1 MKRSAFGIVA
11 GLLAGAAWAAPVT
24 GPGVHYVDAA
34 GDLTWTDAV
43 PANGVRTVRPG
54 VFYPTDAAGNGPK
67 NVETVVFRNVRLGD
81 IASFSAKFGV
91 NRGNS
96 GDTNRKCPAYRWED
110 ALVVT
115 NNATADSI
123 EVQFHHR
130 RLTSA
135 CGTNARFLFR
145 QTGDDVAATLKNFTY
160 FYIQTGQIPGESWIG
175 GVTLT
180 NLVDSIYAVGDQS
193 KLEDSGHCVGYLG
206 CTLKDGVHE
215 AELPDEIVFRSTA
228 GEPAPVTVT
237 YAPYLSNDFVV
248 IAKNLYAT
256 NLVSAHATLT
266 GGIING
272 EYLREASCLTN
283 DTKLLEK
290 VFIIQRNTGIR
301 RIGATVRV
309 AQSNEYVLAKIQQ
322 AYHQYDGATKTEND
336 PLGNYCYGAAGGA
349 LTTVTSPND
358 AGVALRDLSFTF
370 AGEDALV
377 SSSTAPL
384 SHQHQLVWP
393 GVRLSEVE
401 IGPALMGGS
410 ANNGIWQRTYGY
422 FTANLVDGEVQQTYY
437 QRSTGRAL
445 WTLRTEFQQQDDGV
459 YASVVSLRWT
469 STYDPP
475 PSWVDGINGN
485 YQLVLTNAVDAAKT
499 EEGNNTVALSE
510 LTAKRRRYATH
521 TATLTDGAQT
531 GEVPVRLIDMDLA
544 LAPPEGQMA
553 TLPQA
558 VSGDGRVIVASGTT
572 LVSAAR
578 SLDVPVEVAS
588 GATLAFAAT
597 DEGLTTLSAPE
608 VVLADGAHLALHA
621 DRRIAG
627 MTATEAKSFTLPAPV
642 GATAGMPIALLGTGF
657 TDCKVRSVTVADGLL
672 TVSVGRKTGGMI
684 IVR

>member
-1 MKRSAFGIVA
+1 MKRPTFGIVA

-110 ALVVT
+110 AFVVT
-115 NNATADSI
+115 NNAAAESI

-130 RLTSA
+130 RLSSA
-135 CGTNARFLFR
+135 YGTKAQFLFR
-145 QTGDDVAATLKNFTY
+145 QKGDDVAATLKNFTY
-160 FYIQTGQIPGESWIG
+160 FYITTGQIPGESWIG

-215 AELPDEIVFRSTA
+215 TELPDEIVFRSTA
-228 GEPAPVTVT
+228 GDPAPVTVT

-256 NLVSAHATLT
+256 NLVSARATLT
-266 GGIING
+266 GGEVKG

-283 DTKLLEK
+283 DTTRLEK
-290 VFIIQRNTGIR
+290 VFIIQRMAGTR

-322 AYHQYDGATKTEND
+322 AYHQYDGATKTVND
-336 PLGNYCYGAAGGA
+336 PLGNYFYVAPGGE
-349 LTTVTSPND
+349 LTTVTSSNG
-358 AGVALRDLSFTF
+358 AGVALRDLTFTF

-377 SSSTAPL
+377 SSSTVPL
-384 SHQHQLVWP
+384 SHQHQLIWP

-401 IGPALMGGS
+401 IGPALMGG
-410 ANNGIWQRTYGY
+410 ATAGNIWRRTYGW
-422 FTANLVDGEVQQTYY
+422 FTTDLVEGAIRQTYY
-437 QRSTGRAL
+437 QRSNGWNV
-445 WTLRTEFQQQDDGV
+445 WTLRTEFQQQEDGV
-459 YASVVSLRWT
+459 YASVVSLRYN
-469 STYDPP
+469 STTEPP
-475 PSWVDGINGN
+475 PYWDNNLNGN
-485 YQLVLTNAVDAAKT
+485 YNTTLTNLVDGAAASGST
-499 EEGNNTVALSE
+499 LALSE
-510 LTAKRRRYATH
+510 VTAKRRRYATY
-521 TATLTDGAQT
+521 TVTLADGAQT
-531 GEVPVRLIDMDLA
+531 GEVPVRLVDMDLA

-553 TLPQA
+553 TLPKS
-558 VSGDGRVIVASGTT
+558 VSGDGRVVVAAGTT
-572 LVSAAR
+572 LVAADR
-578 SLDVPVEVAS
+578 TLAVPVHVAS
-588 GATLAFAAT
+588 GATLALAVT
-597 DEGLTTLSAPE
+597 DEGVAQLSAPG
-608 VVLADGAHLALHA
+608 VVLAEGGRIGLWA
-621 DRRIAG
+621 DARLTG
-627 MTATEAKSFTLPAPV
+627 MTATEAKTLTLPAPA
-642 GATAGMPIALLGTGF
+642 GATADTEVALLGAGF
-657 TDCKVRSVTVADGLL
+657 ANCKVYGLAIEDGLLKVTVA
-672 TVSVGRKTGGMI
+672 RKPGVVI

>member
-1 MKRSAFGIVA
+1 M
-11 GLLAGAAWAAPVT
+11 
-24 GPGVHYVDAA
+24 
-34 GDLTWTDAV
+34 
-43 PANGVRTVRPG
+43 
-54 VFYPTDAAGNGPK
+54 
-67 NVETVVFRNVRLGD
+67 
-81 IASFSAKFGV
+81 
-91 NRGNS
+91 
-96 GDTNRKCPAYRWED
+96 
-110 ALVVT
+110 
-115 NNATADSI
+115 
-123 EVQFHHR
+123 
-130 RLTSA
+130 
-135 CGTNARFLFR
+135 
-145 QTGDDVAATLKNFTY
+145 
-160 FYIQTGQIPGESWIG
+160 
-175 GVTLT
+175 
-180 NLVDSIYAVGDQS
+180 
-193 KLEDSGHCVGYLG
+193 
-206 CTLKDGVHE
+206 
-215 AELPDEIVFRSTA
+215 
-228 GEPAPVTVT
+228 
-237 YAPYLSNDFVV
+237 
-248 IAKNLYAT
+248 
-256 NLVSAHATLT
+256 
-266 GGIING
+266 
-272 EYLREASCLTN
+272 
-283 DTKLLEK
+283 
-290 VFIIQRNTGIR
+290 
-301 RIGATVRV
+301 
-309 AQSNEYVLAKIQQ
+309 
-322 AYHQYDGATKTEND
+322 
-336 PLGNYCYGAAGGA
+336 
-349 LTTVTSPND
+349 
-358 AGVALRDLSFTF
+358 ALRDLSFTF

-597 DEGLTTLSAPE
+597 DGGLTTLSAPE

>member
-1 MKRSAFGIVA
+1 MQILCVA
-11 GLLAGAAWAAPVT
+11 AGWLAGGAWAAPVT

-67 NVETVVFRNVRLGD
+67 DVETVVFRNVRLSD
-81 IASFSAKFGV
+81 IASFSARFGV
-91 NRGNS
+91 NRGTVD
-96 GDTNRKCPAYRWED
+96 DTNRKCPAYRWED

-115 NNATADSI
+115 NNATAESI

-135 CGTNARFLFR
+135 YGTKAQFLFR
-145 QTGDDVAATLKNFTY
+145 QKGDDVAATLKNFTY
-160 FYIQTGQIPGESWIG
+160 FYITTGQIPGVSWIG
-175 GVTLT
+175 GATLT

-215 AELPDEIVFRSTA
+215 AELPYEIVFRSTA

-256 NLVSAHATLT
+256 NLVSASATLT
-266 GGIING
+266 GGDVKG
-272 EYLREASCLTN
+272 EYLREASCVTN
-283 DTKLLEK
+283 DTTRNEK
-290 VFIIQRNTGIR
+290 VFIIQRVAGTR

-336 PLGNYCYGAAGGA
+336 PLGNYFYTAPGGG
-349 LTTVTSPND
+349 LTTVTSPNG
-358 AGVALRDLSFTF
+358 AGVALRDLTFTF

-377 SSSTAPL
+377 SSSTVPL
-384 SHQHQLVWP
+384 SHQHQLIWP

-401 IGPALMGGS
+401 IGPALMGG
-410 ANNGIWQRTYGY
+410 ATAGNIWRRTYGW
-422 FTANLVDGEVQQTYY
+422 FTTDLVEGAIRQTYY
-437 QRSTGRAL
+437 QWSNGWNV
-445 WTLRTEFQQQDDGV
+445 WTLRTEFQQQEDGV
-459 YASVVSLRWT
+459 YASVVSLRYN
-469 STYDPP
+469 STTEPP
-475 PSWVDGINGN
+475 PYWDNNLNGN
-485 YQLVLTNAVDAAKT
+485 YNTTLTNLVDGAAASGST
-499 EEGNNTVALSE
+499 LALSE
-510 LTAKRRRYATH
+510 VTAKRRRYATH
-521 TATLTDGAQT
+521 TATLADGAQT
-531 GEVPVRLIDMDLA
+531 GEVPVRLVDMDLA

-553 TLPQA
+553 TLPKS
-558 VSGDGRVIVASGTT
+558 VSGDGRVVVAAGTT
-572 LVSAAR
+572 LVASDRTLA
-578 SLDVPVEVAS
+578 VPVHVAS

-597 DEGLTTLSAPE
+597 DEGLATLSAPE

-642 GATAGMPIALLGTGF
+642 GATAGMPIALLGAGF
-657 TDCKVRSVTVADGLL
+657 TDCKVRSVAVADGLL